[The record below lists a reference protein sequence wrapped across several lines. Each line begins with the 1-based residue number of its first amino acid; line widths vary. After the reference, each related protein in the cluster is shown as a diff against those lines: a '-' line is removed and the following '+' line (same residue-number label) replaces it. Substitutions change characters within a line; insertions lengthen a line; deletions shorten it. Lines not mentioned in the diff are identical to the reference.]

1 MKLRLGR
8 KANNNGYQKVDA
20 LNYNG
25 QLNINNIFMLVI
37 SIILIL
43 ITIIYGLKK
52 LIGLRKYVKKD
63 IYFNELK
70 KLLKENDTHIVNAT
84 SSYKEA
90 EGVIRVGSFE
100 ELLDARKIVEKKI
113 AELKNRVDKL
123 EKKPKL
129 VIIRIGDDFAS
140 GKYVA
145 NKIKRCSEVG
155 IDSQIIHLKEN
166 ITQLEVEK
174 TILKLNED
182 KDITGI
188 LLQLPIPKHLDE
200 DYLTNL
206 IKDEKDVDGFTIANM
221 GKLSLGLDGNIACTP
236 RGIITLLKEFDIEIE
251 SKDVLIINR
260 SNIVGKPLIQM
271 FLKENATVTIAH
283 SKTKNLKEKVK
294 LSDIVVTAVGKI
306 NFLSADDFS
315 DNTTIIDVSINFD
328 EFGKMCGDISK
339 DNYSILIKEKNCNIT
354 PVPNG
359 VGQMTVIELIE
370 QTIEIAEKKENIL

>member
-1 MKLRLGR
+1 M
-8 KANNNGYQKVDA
+8 
-20 LNYNG
+20 
-25 QLNINNIFMLVI
+25 
-37 SIILIL
+37 
-43 ITIIYGLKK
+43 T
-52 LIGLRKYVKKD
+52 
-63 IYFNELK
+63 
-70 KLLKENDTHIVNAT
+70 
-84 SSYKEA
+84 
-90 EGVIRVGSFE
+90 
-100 ELLDARKIVEKKI
+100 LLDARKIVEKKI

-155 IDSQIIHLKEN
+155 IDSQIIHLEEN

-236 RGIITLLKEFDIEIE
+236 RGVITLLKEFNIDIE

-260 SNIVGKPLIQM
+260 SNIVGKPLAQL

-283 SKTKNLKEKVK
+283 SKTKNLKQKIA
-294 LSDIVVTAVGKI
+294 LADIVVSAVGKA
-306 NFLSADDFS
+306 NFLSADDFE
-315 DNTTIIDVSINFD
+315 DNTTIIDVSINFN
-328 EFGKMCGDISK
+328 ELGKMCGDVK
-339 DNYSILIKEKNCNIT
+339 KEDYDILINEKNCNLT

-370 QTIEIAEKKENIL
+370 QTIEIAEKIYSI

>member
-1 MKLRLGR
+1 M
-8 KANNNGYQKVDA
+8 
-20 LNYNG
+20 
-25 QLNINNIFMLVI
+25 
-37 SIILIL
+37 
-43 ITIIYGLKK
+43 T
-52 LIGLRKYVKKD
+52 
-63 IYFNELK
+63 
-70 KLLKENDTHIVNAT
+70 
-84 SSYKEA
+84 
-90 EGVIRVGSFE
+90 
-100 ELLDARKIVEKKI
+100 LLDARKIVEKKI
-113 AELKNRVDKL
+113 TELKNRIDKL

-155 IDSQIIHLKEN
+155 IDSQIIHLEEN

-182 KDITGI
+182 KNITGI

-236 RGIITLLKEFDIEIE
+236 RGVITLLKEFNIDIE

-260 SNIVGKPLIQM
+260 SNIVGKPLSQL

-283 SKTKNLKEKVK
+283 SKTKNLKQKIA
-294 LSDIVVTAVGKI
+294 LADIVVSAVGKV
-306 NFLSADDFS
+306 NFLSADDFE
-315 DNTTIIDVSINFD
+315 DNTTIIDVSINFN
-328 EFGKMCGDISK
+328 ELGKMCGDVK
-339 DNYSILIKEKNCNIT
+339 KEDYDILINEKNCNLT

-370 QTIEIAEKKENIL
+370 QTIEIA

>member
-1 MKLRLGR
+1 M
-8 KANNNGYQKVDA
+8 
-20 LNYNG
+20 
-25 QLNINNIFMLVI
+25 
-37 SIILIL
+37 
-43 ITIIYGLKK
+43 T
-52 LIGLRKYVKKD
+52 
-63 IYFNELK
+63 
-70 KLLKENDTHIVNAT
+70 
-84 SSYKEA
+84 
-90 EGVIRVGSFE
+90 
-100 ELLDARKIVEKKI
+100 LLDARKIVEKKI

-260 SNIVGKPLIQM
+260 SNIVGKP
-271 FLKENATVTIAH
+271 
-283 SKTKNLKEKVK
+283 
-294 LSDIVVTAVGKI
+294 
-306 NFLSADDFS
+306 
-315 DNTTIIDVSINFD
+315 
-328 EFGKMCGDISK
+328 
-339 DNYSILIKEKNCNIT
+339 
-354 PVPNG
+354 
-359 VGQMTVIELIE
+359 
-370 QTIEIAEKKENIL
+370 

>member
-1 MKLRLGR
+1 MR
-8 KANNNGYQKVDA
+8 
-20 LNYNG
+20 
-25 QLNINNIFMLVI
+25 
-37 SIILIL
+37 
-43 ITIIYGLKK
+43 
-52 LIGLRKYVKKD
+52 
-63 IYFNELK
+63 
-70 KLLKENDTHIVNAT
+70 
-84 SSYKEA
+84 
-90 EGVIRVGSFE
+90 
-100 ELLDARKIVEKKI
+100 LLDTRKIVEKKI
-113 AELKNRVDKL
+113 VELKNRVDKL

-155 IDSQIIHLKEN
+155 IDSQIIHLEEN

-182 KDITGI
+182 KNVTGI

-236 RGIITLLKEFDIEIE
+236 RGVITLLKEFNIDIE

-260 SNIVGKPLIQM
+260 SNIVGKPLAQL

-283 SKTKNLKEKVK
+283 SKTKNLKQKIA
-294 LSDIVVTAVGKI
+294 LADIVVSAVGKV
-306 NFLSADDFS
+306 NFLSADDFE
-315 DNTTIIDVSINFD
+315 DNTTIIDVSINFN
-328 EFGKMCGDISK
+328 ELGKMCGDVNK
-339 DNYSILIKEKNCNIT
+339 EDYDILINEKNCNLT

-370 QTIEIAEKKENIL
+370 QTIEIAEKIYSI

>member
-1 MKLRLGR
+1 M
-8 KANNNGYQKVDA
+8 
-20 LNYNG
+20 
-25 QLNINNIFMLVI
+25 
-37 SIILIL
+37 
-43 ITIIYGLKK
+43 T
-52 LIGLRKYVKKD
+52 
-63 IYFNELK
+63 
-70 KLLKENDTHIVNAT
+70 
-84 SSYKEA
+84 
-90 EGVIRVGSFE
+90 
-100 ELLDARKIVEKKI
+100 LLDARKIVEKKI

-236 RGIITLLKEFDIEIE
+236 RGVITLLKEFNIDIE

-260 SNIVGKPLIQM
+260 SNIVGKPLPQL

-283 SKTKNLKEKVK
+283 SKTKNLKQKIA
-294 LSDIVVTAVGKI
+294 LADIVVSAVGKV
-306 NFLSADDFS
+306 NFLSADDFE
-315 DNTTIIDVSINFD
+315 DNTTIIDVSINFN
-328 EFGKMCGDISK
+328 ELGKMCGDVNK
-339 DNYSILIKEKNCNIT
+339 EDYDILINEKNCNLT

-370 QTIEIAEKKENIL
+370 QTIEIAEKIYNI

>member
-1 MKLRLGR
+1 M
-8 KANNNGYQKVDA
+8 
-20 LNYNG
+20 
-25 QLNINNIFMLVI
+25 
-37 SIILIL
+37 
-43 ITIIYGLKK
+43 T
-52 LIGLRKYVKKD
+52 
-63 IYFNELK
+63 
-70 KLLKENDTHIVNAT
+70 
-84 SSYKEA
+84 
-90 EGVIRVGSFE
+90 
-100 ELLDARKIVEKKI
+100 LLDARKIVEKKI

-155 IDSQIIHLKEN
+155 IDSQIIHLEEN

-182 KDITGI
+182 KNVTGI

-236 RGIITLLKEFDIEIE
+236 RGVITLLKEFNIDIE

-260 SNIVGKPLIQM
+260 SNIVGKPLAQL

-283 SKTKNLKEKVK
+283 SKTKNLKQKIA
-294 LSDIVVTAVGKI
+294 LADIVVSAVGKA
-306 NFLSADDFS
+306 NFLSADDFE
-315 DNTTIIDVSINFD
+315 DNTTIIDVSINFN
-328 EFGKMCGDISK
+328 ELGKMCGDVK
-339 DNYSILIKEKNCNIT
+339 KEDYDILINEKNCNLT

-370 QTIEIAEKKENIL
+370 QTIEIAEKIYSI